1 MSVIDPEFKGRI
13 VCHLDSNCAAC
24 FRFKDGE
31 QKLVE
36 GVEEKWD
43 DAKDSMHHFG
53 ESTDRCKPFLQGLD
67 NPQVGP
73 QTA

>member
-1 MSVIDPEFKGRI
+1 MSHDDPEFKGRI
-13 VCHLDSNCAAC
+13 GCCLHNNSAVC

-53 ESTDRCKPFLQGLD
+53 ESTDRCKPLLWGLD
-67 NPQVGP
+67 PHDRL